1 MENVRIKLS
10 ALWAALMLS
19 YLLGDVLRVFSG
31 DFAAAAS
38 TMEQITGGFYLGMAV
53 LFTIPIAMVFLS
65 LTMGYRAT
73 RWANIILPAAFFA
86 INVIGLPT
94 YPSLYDTFLNIV
106 GLIFNLLAIRYA
118 WTWRQG
124 EA

>member
-31 DFAAAAS
+31 DFEAAAA
-38 TMEQITGGFYLGMAV
+38 TMEQISGGFYLGMAV
-53 LFTIPIAMVFLS
+53 LFTIPIAMVVLS
-65 LTMGYRAT
+65 MTMGYKAN
-73 RWANIILPAAFFA
+73 RWANIILPAVFFV
-86 INVIGLPT
+86 INIIGLPT
-94 YPSLYDTFLNIV
+94 YPSLYDKFLNVV
-106 GLIFNLLAIRYA
+106 GLVFNLLTIRYA
-118 WTWRQG
+118 WAWRQG